1 MVQFDRLPRM
11 NWSHQIVRLIV
22 WEPPQGQRQPMR
34 GRQEIDRASMSFEIL
49 MISDCTWLYLF
60 INLWNAD
67 VRCYDCMWHYLIE
80 LTHNYNHVK
89 NQSNQYTP
97 KNQINL
103 KPTST
108 KSMKTGRSQRR
119 CHLQLGQA
127 EKANS
132 DIIFYYFNG
141 YSFFGRKENSLN
153 NQTNGYSLT
162 CWKWWLDI
170 REMLR

>member
-1 MVQFDRLPRM
+1 M
-11 NWSHQIVRLIV
+11 

-34 GRQEIDRASMSFEIL
+34 GRQEIDRASTWVLKFWWFLIL
-49 MISDCTWLYLF
+49 CDPTCSLICEMLMWDDMI
-60 INLWNAD
+60 
-67 VRCYDCMWHYLIE
+67 CMWHYLIE
-80 LTHNYNHVK
+80 LTQIITTTLKTNLINIL
-89 NQSNQYTP
+89 Q

-103 KPTST
+103 KPTLTKST
-108 KSMKTGRSQRR
+108 KTGKSQWSS
-119 CHLQLGQA
+119 HLQLGQA

-170 REMLR
+170 REMLS